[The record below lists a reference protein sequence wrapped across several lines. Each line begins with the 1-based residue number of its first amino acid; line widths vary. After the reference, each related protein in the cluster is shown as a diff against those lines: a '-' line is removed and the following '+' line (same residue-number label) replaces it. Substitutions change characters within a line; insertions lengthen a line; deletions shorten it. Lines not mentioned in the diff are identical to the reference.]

1 MKKFDNQGAR
11 RLVFVL
17 AVSSTLGFW
26 GLVSRIN
33 QGQSVQA
40 DKGAQ
45 ASGSVPPLQAENQ
58 FVLDLPPLPTLVPT
72 FGPSTARLGAVAVP
86 IQNPVTVSRP
96 VAPMTGKIFLGGVKP
111 SLSHSAP
118 ITFTGSSK

>member
-1 MKKFDNQGAR
+1 MKKFDTQGAR
-11 RLVFVL
+11 QLVFVL

-26 GLVSRIN
+26 SLVSRIN

-45 ASGSVPPLQAENQ
+45 ASDSVPPLQAGNQ

-72 FGPSTARLGAVAVP
+72 LGLSDTRLGAVAVP

-118 ITFTGSSK
+118 ITSTGSSK

>member
-1 MKKFDNQGAR
+1 MKKFDTQGAR

-58 FVLDLPPLPTLVPT
+58 FVLDLPP
-72 FGPSTARLGAVAVP
+72 
-86 IQNPVTVSRP
+86 
-96 VAPMTGKIFLGGVKP
+96 MTGKIFLGGVKP